1 MPRGH
6 KSKLR
11 AREKK
16 RQAQNETKALEDAQ
30 ATAADHPSQNLPAM
44 GTEGPP
50 LSYQGAAAAA
60 FTDAHGAGEGNP
72 SSPQASKSLSKD
84 PLTKKVILL
93 VRFLM
98 EKYQMREPVTKA
110 DMVNSVVKAYRN
122 HFPEILKRASAL
134 LELAFGVDLKEV
146 DPIRHCYAFINK
158 LDFSVDEGFLHA
170 DSMPQTGFLMMV
182 LSVIFLKDNCASE
195 EEVWEVLN
203 MMGVYADKTHCI
215 YGHPKKALTQD
226 FVQLKYLEHRQV
238 ANSDPPRYEFLWGPR
253 AHAEFTKMKALEFLA
268 TISDSTPSA
277 LSPWYEE
284 ALREEEE
291 RLQARMAARAQSR
304 ARAAEAPAPSES

>member
-30 ATAADHPSQNLPAM
+30 ATAANHPSQNLPTM
-44 GTEGPP
+44 GTEDSP
-50 LSYQGAAAAA
+50 LSFQGAAAAA
-60 FTDAHGAGEGNP
+60 FTDAHGDGEGNP

-84 PLTKKVILL
+84 PLTKKVVLL

-98 EKYQMREPVTKA
+98 EKYQTREPVTKA
-110 DMVNSVVKAYRN
+110 DMVNSVVKSYKN
-122 HFPEILKRASAL
+122 HFPKILKRASAL

-158 LDFSVDEGFLHA
+158 LDFSVDERILHE

-195 EEVWEVLN
+195 EEVWEMLN
-203 MMGVYADKTHCI
+203 MMGIYADKTHCI

-226 FVQLKYLEHRQV
+226 FVQLKYLEYRQV

-253 AHAEFTKMKALEFLA
+253 AHAEVTKMKALEFLA
-268 TISDSTPSA
+268 TISDTTPSD

-291 RLQARMAARAQSR
+291 RLQARLAAKGSKQGKSR
-304 ARAAEAPAPSES
+304 RKPCPK